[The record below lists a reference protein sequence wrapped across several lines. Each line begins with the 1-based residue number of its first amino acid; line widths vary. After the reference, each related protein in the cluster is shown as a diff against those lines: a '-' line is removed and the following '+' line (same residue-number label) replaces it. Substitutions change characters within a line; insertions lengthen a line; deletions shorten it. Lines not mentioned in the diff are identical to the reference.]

1 MLSPIAAK
9 GLEFKRVILYKFGE
23 ACDGGVWK
31 YLNMSHQERNG
42 SGPTLEVE
50 YFFNKLYVAASRA
63 IERLFVVDSATGDAQ
78 LWIYASNTNDYEKL
92 IADRK
97 EWNSQVR
104 PLTIGTA
111 ESAQELQEDD
121 PESIAKE
128 FEEEGLNAGSANPI
142 RRAKG
147 YYRRLNNSRKAEICE
162 AWALKFEEQWHAAGH
177 SFGKLGEI
185 DEAFDCFWQGLCW
198 SELVAW

>member
-1 MLSPIAAK
+1 
-9 GLEFKRVILYKFGE
+9 
-23 ACDGGVWK
+23 
-31 YLNMSHQERNG
+31 MSHQERNG
-42 SGPTLEVE
+42 LGPTLEVE

-128 FEEEGLNAGSANPI
+128 FEEEGLNCRVGQPDQTCQ
-142 RRAKG
+142 
-147 YYRRLNNSRKAEICE
+147 RLLQAP
-162 AWALKFEEQWHAAGH
+162 
-177 SFGKLGEI
+177 
-185 DEAFDCFWQGLCW
+185 
-198 SELVAW
+198 